1 MERGDPGPGSL
12 GLAEL
17 IDRCGEQLLSDFF
30 RYYGLDIR
38 DVLVPGTR
46 LTPRSAL
53 ALIRQLPEDSATIAE
68 LRGGPQF
75 AGWDTDRYLTA
86 QLIDSVRENTWVLI
100 AANSKKKPKHPEP
113 MPRPKVD
120 APKKTNQ
127 FAAMARAAYRKG
139 AVKHD

>member
-1 MERGDPGPGSL
+1 MEQGDPGPGSL
-12 GLAEL
+12 ALAEL

-38 DVLVPGTR
+38 DVLTPGTR
-46 LTPRSAL
+46 LTPRTAL
-53 ALIRQLPEDSATIAE
+53 ALIRQLPEGSATIAE

-75 AGWDTDRYLTA
+75 NGWDTDRYLLT

-120 APKKTNQ
+120 APKKKNQ